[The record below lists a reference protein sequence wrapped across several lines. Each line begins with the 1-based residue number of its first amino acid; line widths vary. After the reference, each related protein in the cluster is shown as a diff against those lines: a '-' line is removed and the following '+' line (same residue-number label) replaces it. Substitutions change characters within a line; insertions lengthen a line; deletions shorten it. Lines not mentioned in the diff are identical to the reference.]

1 MKLPRLSSPNK
12 SDHPSKENP
21 ATNPSNVPDKP
32 KEAKAPV
39 VNKTKS
45 DEKSRDET
53 AQVTKTAKPQLYVY
67 CIVPSTAPK
76 DYGKIGVGSDAP
88 VYTIEHKDI
97 AAVVSEFT
105 GERFEKNG
113 ANALAHQRVVQ
124 KVFEKQLGVPIEFG
138 TMVASSGDVQRY
150 LEVSYVKFKKE
161 LVDLKP
167 GAGPALDDAAG
178 PTDIIAQIL
187 SQSAASAVKIRQMT
201 DALDDLR
208 RRQYEKGADRLPEGA
223 AKELLEFLAKAP
235 PGAYEATETP
245 VGSRDEEIQNL
256 QRRLDTIFE
265 DITYLRDLVTKLDTS
280 ESMIAVKKE
289 QNKINEA
296 VAGLRSLYTDNVASL
311 ENTVRQTLG
320 SYFET
325 VPPAIEAFVKK
336 TVQETVTN
344 QSQTLLPA
352 TIGVPEAREPPIL
365 PRKEG
370 RSLLPGAERVLELIG
385 SGEASSYAKCVS
397 CGAQIVITDK
407 FCYHCGRPNVLQEP
421 GP

>member
-1 MKLPRLSSPNK
+1 MKLSRLRSPSKSDQPPKGDKVASSPK
-12 SDHPSKENP
+12 SADM
-21 ATNPSNVPDKP
+21 P
-32 KEAKAPV
+32 KDAKAPAV
-39 VNKTKS
+39 DKAKS
-45 DEKSRDET
+45 DEKDLSET
-53 AQVTKTAKPQLYVY
+53 VHVSKDAQPRLYVY

-76 DYGKIGVGSDAP
+76 SYGKIGVDGDSP
-88 VYTIEHKDI
+88 VYTIEYKDI
-97 AAVVSEFT
+97 AAVVSEFSAD
-105 GERFEKNG
+105 RFEKNS

-138 TMVASSGDVQRY
+138 TIVASSGDVQRY
-150 LEVSYVKFKKE
+150 LEGGYVKFKKE
-161 LVDLKP
+161 LGALKP
-167 GAGPALDDAAG
+167 GSGPALDDAAG

-245 VGSRDEEIQNL
+245 VGSKDEEIQNL

-311 ENTVRQTLG
+311 ENTVRQTLND
-320 SYFET
+320 YFDT
-325 VPPAIEAFVKK
+325 VPPSIESFVKK
-336 TVQETVTN
+336 AIEEVATKQG
-344 QSQTLLPA
+344 QTLLPA
-352 TIGVPEAREPPIL
+352 TVGVPETREVPIL

-385 SGEASSYAKCVS
+385 SDAAASYAKCVS